1 MAACGLAPGLGNSEN
16 IRKDQGNHV
25 VIALLKFAACLMQT
39 LKKMNGENGQEMKL
53 RIGKCLIRLE
63 GNRFFQF
70 LCLQE

>member
-39 LKKMNGENGQEMKL
+39 LKK
-53 RIGKCLIRLE
+53 
-63 GNRFFQF
+63 
-70 LCLQE
+70 